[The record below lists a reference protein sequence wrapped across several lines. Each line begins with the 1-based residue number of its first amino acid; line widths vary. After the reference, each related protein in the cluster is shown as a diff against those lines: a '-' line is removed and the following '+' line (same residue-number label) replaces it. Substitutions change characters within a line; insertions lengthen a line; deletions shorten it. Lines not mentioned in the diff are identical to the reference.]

1 MFGLATVDC
10 SFQYNILNYCNHMNG
25 NVNIDETS
33 PQRQPDMNIHTALL
47 STQQQGQVTIAE
59 SNQDYKRY
67 RIESFFLSLFSTAAM
82 AVCTEKRRHFMDE
95 SSSFLDVNRPCR
107 GKTTI

>member
-1 MFGLATVDC
+1 
-10 SFQYNILNYCNHMNG
+10 MNG

-59 SNQDYKRY
+59 SNQDYKR
-67 RIESFFLSLFSTAAM
+67 
-82 AVCTEKRRHFMDE
+82 
-95 SSSFLDVNRPCR
+95 
-107 GKTTI
+107 